1 MCRNYIHE
9 DTDILVHNPAT
20 METNISH
27 HIGTINTLASDHWYN
42 FNSPVYREAAISGV
56 MIEECYQFTRALAC
70 NTVYQYCDAKSTI
83 AVPVARP
90 ICKHTCAIIE
100 EDGPCGFYMSSNF
113 LSDRQQLPGRDKYL
127 LCLAAVII
135 VLLLLGPV
143 QSVCLSLS
151 IVQQWVSE

>member
-42 FNSPVYREAAISGV
+42 FNSPVYREAAISGE

-113 LSDRQQLPGRDKYL
+113 LSDRQQL
-127 LCLAAVII
+127 LAEISTA
-135 VLLLLGPV
+135 LFSRCDNRTAPAGTSPE
-143 QSVCLSLS
+143 CLS
-151 IVQQWVSE
+151 VSLNSPAVGE